1 MKDLMT
7 SAALVLLGAASTYA
21 MPPWDAPQSYEIEK
35 ETVTIHTITVPE
47 SGVQA
52 HFACMRLI
60 PTN

>member
-21 MPPWDAPQSYEIEK
+21 MPPWDAPQSYELGK
-35 ETVTIHTITVPE
+35 EVSIHTITIPE

-52 HFACMRLI
+52 HFACQRLL
-60 PTN
+60 PAN

>member
-21 MPPWDAPQSYEIEK
+21 MPPWDAPQGYELEK
-35 ETVTIHTITVPE
+35 EVSIHTITIPE